1 MPWSGSIRRDQA
13 GLPPAPCAVVDVRAR
28 PVLRRPG
35 IRPFAAHERVVTVQH
50 SPMRRAGICAQIKD
64 PVNPWQDC
72 RMKDDRTGKG
82 SGGSGSI
89 HHDQHRFRRPILRLK
104 RLDKACGRPSPAGQ
118 VRGEVVHQKQRGLA
132 CQIHDTNTFLR

>member
-64 PVNPWQDC
+64 PVNPC
-72 RMKDDRTGKG
+72 KIVELGC
-82 SGGSGSI
+82 I
-89 HHDQHRFRRPILRLK
+89 
-104 RLDKACGRPSPAGQ
+104 
-118 VRGEVVHQKQRGLA
+118 GL
-132 CQIHDTNTFLR
+132 CVYKSVELG

>member
-50 SPMRRAGICAQIKD
+50 SPMRWAGICAQIKD
-64 PVNPWQDC
+64 PVNP
-72 RMKDDRTGKG
+72 RHIVELG
-82 SGGSGSI
+82 
-89 HHDQHRFRRPILRLK
+89 
-104 RLDKACGRPSPAGQ
+104 
-118 VRGEVVHQKQRGLA
+118 
-132 CQIHDTNTFLR
+132 